1 MSSLVER
8 SGRQEALKNIRKNL
22 EFDLT
27 NSYFDAKLKPHVTF
41 NGDGAL
47 EKNLKNH

>member
-8 SGRQEALKNIRKNL
+8 SGRQEALKNIRKKFRIR
-22 EFDLT
+22 FDKQL
-27 NSYFDAKLKPHVTF
+27 FDAKLKPHVTF

-47 EKNLKNH
+47 EKKSKKS